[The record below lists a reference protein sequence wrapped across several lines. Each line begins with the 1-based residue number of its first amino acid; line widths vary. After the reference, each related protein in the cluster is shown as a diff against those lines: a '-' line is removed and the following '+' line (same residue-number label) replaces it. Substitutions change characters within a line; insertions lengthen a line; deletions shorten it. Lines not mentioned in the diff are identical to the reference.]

1 MEKKLYVCKRC
12 GRKVMIR
19 SHGLC
24 QACRSKELTPKKKN
38 RITSIK
44 NSSKKKKLE
53 NPDLSGFFRL
63 MLEELNESKMSMT
76 GASIHNPTVCNV
88 CHILPKRTYVS
99 VATERDN
106 IIFLTLDEHTMFDSY
121 LDCLD
126 FEKLE
131 SVFPF
136 IWKYAVKKVIYMYES
151 GMVEEKGNILLSI
164 LERYSKQNG

>member
-1 MEKKLYVCKRC
+1 MKSKADVVSNIALVVAIISLLSAGAFLLIVIKTDEDTKLFNERTLSTGFSGVVLFNNIIIIRMESKEKKLYVCERC

-63 MLEELNESKMSMT
+63 MLEELSTIRMSMT
-76 GASIHNPTVCNV
+76 GKAIH
-88 CHILPKRTYVS
+88 
-99 VATERDN
+99 
-106 IIFLTLDEHTMFDSY
+106 FSY
-121 LDCLD
+121 
-126 FEKLE
+126 
-131 SVFPF
+131 S
-136 IWKYAVKKVIYMYES
+136 M
-151 GMVEEKGNILLSI
+151 
-164 LERYSKQNG
+164 